1 MTPKKIALLT
11 DSSADLRWDQA
22 RENNIFFV
30 PLRILCEDGEY
41 LDGVNITGPDIY
53 QRLHN
58 GELPQTSLPR
68 VEDFS
73 AKLREIFDLG
83 YDGVIAV
90 MLSSGLSGTYNLAR
104 ILAGECAEQGY
115 AMKVFDSVSGALG
128 QGMTVL
134 QLAEDIKNGMDWEE
148 LTERRAPQLIANT
161 YPFFSVDTLE
171 YLVKG
176 GRIGK
181 VTAMAGTML
190 QIKPIITFAPDG
202 QLQSVAKVRGRHQVM
217 RKLVDMAVDRCGEHK
232 RYNLAVANGGSP
244 EEMETVADADR
255 GTTQQRPPVGRR
267 DRRHPQRL
275 HRRRCAGRCRSGAGL
290 TKKQNTRNRHPAS
303 AGCLSIIDKMA
314 ENACKTE
321 KTVILLKLEKCNKGG
336 ALMLDIFEILGPIMV
351 GPSSSHTAGAVRIGR
366 MARTL
371 LGEPPVKAD
380 IGLYG
385 SFAETG
391 RGHGTDRALVAGLLG
406 MKPDDLRIP
415 ESFSVAK
422 EQGLSFVF
430 HPAELR
436 EAHPNT
442 AVLTVEG
449 ASGKKTKVQAASIGG
464 GRIRVDQLDGVA
476 VDFTGIFNTL
486 IVRHMDVP
494 GELATLTKVLSDGGI
509 NIANMSLVRDRR
521 GGSVMTIFE
530 IDQPVPAAE
539 LEQLKAVPQV
549 LGVIYYE
556 KEDD

>member
-1 MTPKKIALLT
+1 
-11 DSSADLRWDQA
+11 
-22 RENNIFFV
+22 
-30 PLRILCEDGEY
+30 
-41 LDGVNITGPDIY
+41 
-53 QRLHN
+53 
-58 GELPQTSLPR
+58 
-68 VEDFS
+68 
-73 AKLREIFDLG
+73 
-83 YDGVIAV
+83 
-90 MLSSGLSGTYNLAR
+90 
-104 ILAGECAEQGY
+104 
-115 AMKVFDSVSGALG
+115 
-128 QGMTVL
+128 
-134 QLAEDIKNGMDWEE
+134 
-148 LTERRAPQLIANT
+148 
-161 YPFFSVDTLE
+161 
-171 YLVKG
+171 
-176 GRIGK
+176 
-181 VTAMAGTML
+181 
-190 QIKPIITFAPDG
+190 
-202 QLQSVAKVRGRHQVM
+202 
-217 RKLVDMAVDRCGEHK
+217 
-232 RYNLAVANGGSP
+232 
-244 EEMETVADADR
+244 
-255 GTTQQRPPVGRR
+255 
-267 DRRHPQRL
+267 
-275 HRRRCAGRCRSGAGL
+275 
-290 TKKQNTRNRHPAS
+290 
-303 AGCLSIIDKMA
+303 
-314 ENACKTE
+314 
-321 KTVILLKLEKCNKGG
+321 
-336 ALMLDIFEILGPIMV
+336 MLDIFEILGPIMV

-464 GRIRVDQLDGVA
+464 
-476 VDFTGIFNTL
+476 
-486 IVRHMDVP
+486 
-494 GELATLTKVLSDGGI
+494 LATLTKVLSDGGI